1 MINKV
6 STIAI
11 AAVALSTVLGSTV
24 VQAQESCSEMY
35 NHMMRIYRA
44 DPYSPAYSQMLP
56 YYNSN
61 CASGAAYR
69 SPQPQPYP
77 EPAYSEY
84 QPAPYNYGPA
94 PIDPAAAIVG
104 AAIVGA
110 GIAADSDYHRRD
122 GRRDRDGWGDRGGW
136 RR

>member
-11 AAVALSTVLGSTV
+11 AAVALSTVLGSTA
-24 VQAQESCSEMY
+24 VQAQESCTEMY
-35 NHMMRIYRA
+35 NHMMRIYQA
-44 DPYSPAYSQMLP
+44 DPYSPAYAQMLP
-56 YYNSN
+56 NYNSN
-61 CASGAAYR
+61 CASGAVY
-69 SPQPQPYP
+69 SPQAQPYP

-84 QPAPYNYGPA
+84 QQSVPYNYGPA

-122 GRRDRDGWGDRGGW
+122 GWRDRDGWGDRGGW

>member
-35 NHMMRIYRA
+35 NHMMRIYQQTPIHRPKSDVA
-44 DPYSPAYSQMLP
+44 ILQFELRLWCSV
-56 YYNSN
+56 
-61 CASGAAYR
+61 R

-122 GRRDRDGWGDRGGW
+122 GWRDRDGWGDRGGW